1 MVHVTAKQGSASVYG
16 NVAAAASVA
25 PGTLAHASQGQQCR
39 PSGIHSRFCNH
50 GKDVNYDIYNLSSSG
65 ESLTKYGDLLDEVFV
80 LYEMP
85 RLTTVAAGAAAPAGF
100 PYKLDNVANVATL
113 YQSGHIGKDQV
124 EAIDQG
130 GLTHGYSRKAEYVL
144 LKNARFS
151 IGSHQVTETSGQ
163 LEIFKQKCF
172 KEMGEGQRDFMRFSD
187 KRSTGDHLRILPL
200 DLWGNQVHKT
210 AIVLSAAAFTQF
222 RISLSFNALESA
234 VWKKSG
240 DYDVY
245 ASAAQP
251 TVFLGS
257 VQSYLPP
264 QFAEKLRTQEF
275 HELITQTT
283 VYSEKISIPAAGGSH
298 RFDHLPLNTV
308 QSLGAAV
315 VLDATAFECSTLLP
329 SGRSPIA
336 KIQVRINAL
345 EHANTH
351 GEVQQYLSSKMG
363 YLKTPDSGMMI
374 IPFAEHAENESAG
387 GLSASNVDR
396 LVVDLTL
403 QGDGFAED
411 ATVFLIYFGLN
422 TLWYSNN
429 VANLG
434 YAS

>member
-1 MVHVTAKQGSASVYG
+1 M
-16 NVAAAASVA
+16 N
-25 PGTLAHASQGQQCR
+25 
-39 PSGIHSRFCNH
+39 RF
-50 GKDVNYDIYNLSSSG
+50 
-65 ESLTKYGDLLDEVFV
+65 
-80 LYEMP
+80 
-85 RLTTVAAGAAAPAGF
+85 A
-100 PYKLDNVANVATL
+100 
-113 YQSGHIGKDQV
+113 
-124 EAIDQG
+124 
-130 GLTHGYSRKAEYVL
+130 
-144 LKNARFS
+144 
-151 IGSHQVTETSGQ
+151 
-163 LEIFKQKCF
+163 
-172 KEMGEGQRDFMRFSD
+172 D
-187 KRSTGDHLRILPL
+187 KRSTGEHRRILPL
-200 DLWGNQVHKT
+200 DLWGNGIHKT

-245 ASAAQP
+245 ASAAAP
-251 TVFLGS
+251 TIFLGS

-283 VYSEKISIPAAGGSH
+283 VYSEKINIAAAGGSH

-308 QSLGAAV
+308 QALAAAV
-315 VLDATAFECSTLLP
+315 VLDATAFEGATLLP
-329 SGRSPIA
+329 SGRNPIS

-345 EHANTH
+345 EHANTSS
-351 GEVQQYLSSKMG
+351 EVQQYLSSKMG
-363 YLKTPDSGMMI
+363 YAKALDSGMVMV
-374 IPFAEHAENESAG
+374 PFAEHAENESAG

-403 QGDGFAED
+403 EGDGAAEA
-411 ATVFLIYFGLN
+411 ATVYLIYFGMN